1 MGWPSTGRVHE
12 NVDMPLLSS
21 KFMRT
26 LQLVLDAAVNFR
38 RMPINGDE
46 LAGRQGYPARYFDP
60 ILTALVRARILKAAR
75 GPHGGYL
82 FNGNPEDVT
91 LADIE
96 AAASSTSTKKSDTL
110 EANPMRAEVTGP
122 LFSALTKRWTRH
134 LRAITIGDLCRK
146 ALRLSGKRE
155 GAAPA
160 EPSDGQII
168 AFPTRD
174 PTRPQPTG
182 HNR

>member
-1 MGWPSTGRVHE
+1 MGGPSARRVHE
-12 NVDMPLLSS
+12 IVDMPLLSS

-38 RMPINGDE
+38 RMPINGDD

-60 ILTALVRARILKAAR
+60 ILTALVRAHILKAAR

-82 FNGNPEDVT
+82 FNGNPEEVT
-91 LADIE
+91 LADVE
-96 AAASSTSTKKSDTL
+96 AAASSTSTQKTDNLDS
-110 EANPMRAEVTGP
+110 NPMRAEVTGA
-122 LFSALTKRWTRH
+122 LFSELTRRWTRH

-155 GAAPA
+155 GAALA
-160 EPSDGQII
+160 APSEGQII
-168 AFPTRD
+168 AFPT
-174 PTRPQPTG
+174 PEITRPQQMRQ
-182 HNR
+182 NR